1 MSIGNGLTNC
11 REQAKALGN
20 RESVLET
27 VFGDWLAGDPLHH
40 QVTLAFRQATVNH
53 PDNIGMIERGEYA
66 PFGNEPPLS
75 LGRKQPA
82 SHQLDAHIAM
92 EFAVIPPRAIYHP
105 HSAVPDF
112 FSPTL
117 RTNAFP
123 NPPPPPSTLL

>member
-53 PDNIGMIERGEYA
+53 PDNIGMIERGEYF
-66 PFGNEPPLS
+66 PLGNQAPLS
-75 LGRKQPA
+75 LRRNQPA
-82 SHQLDAHIAM
+82 SHQLNRH
-92 EFAVIPPRAIYHP
+92 FAIELAL
-105 HSAVPDF
+105 
-112 FSPTL
+112 SPA
-117 RTNAFP
+117 R
-123 NPPPPPSTLL
+123 